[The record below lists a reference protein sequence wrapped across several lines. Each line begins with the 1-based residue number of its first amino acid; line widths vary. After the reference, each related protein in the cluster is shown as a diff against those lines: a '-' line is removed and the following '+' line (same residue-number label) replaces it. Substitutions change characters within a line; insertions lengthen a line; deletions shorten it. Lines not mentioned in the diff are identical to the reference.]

1 MIYLELVNDVLVRL
15 REDEVQTVNQN
26 SYSKLIGKFINDGK
40 RQVEDAYIWNAL
52 RQTYAVNTQAD
63 VFSYT
68 LTNSGVRFK
77 LEDVINDSED
87 FAMTL
92 VNTARMNDLFLTE
105 SQRGIP
111 RYFNFNGVDPNN
123 DTQVDVFPIPDGVYN
138 IKFNVIQP
146 QASLSTN
153 TDTILVPTEPVIFY
167 AYAKALAERGEDG
180 GIQSSEAY
188 QLYLQSLAD
197 HISIESSRNSLDLI
211 WEYR

>member
-1 MIYLELVNDVLVRL
+1 MIYLDLVNDVLVRL

-26 SYSKLIGKFINDGK
+26 SYSKLLGKFINDAK
-40 RQVEDAYIWNAL
+40 RQVENAYMWNVLRKTYTVVTTPEVYSYILLGSGMRFRMQDA
-52 RQTYAVNTQAD
+52 
-63 VFSYT
+63 
-68 LTNSGVRFK
+68 
-77 LEDVINDSED
+77 INDTENFPMALLQTD
-87 FAMTL
+87 DT
-92 VNTARMNDLFLTE
+92 NNLFL
-105 SQRGIP
+105 SNPQIGVP
-111 RYFNFNGVDPNN
+111 RYFNFNGVSDEG
-123 DTQVDVFPIPDGVYN
+123 DTIVDIFPIPDAEYN

-146 QASLSTN
+146 QAPLVNN
-153 TDTILVPTEPVIFY
+153 TDKMLVASEPVIFY

>member
-1 MIYLELVNDVLVRL
+1 MIYLDLVNDVLVRL

-26 SYSKLIGKFINDGK
+26 SYSKLLGKFINDAK
-40 RQVEDAYIWNAL
+40 RQVENAYMWNVLRKTYTVVTTPEVYSYILLDSGMRFRMQDA
-52 RQTYAVNTQAD
+52 
-63 VFSYT
+63 
-68 LTNSGVRFK
+68 
-77 LEDVINDSED
+77 INDTENFPMALLQTD
-87 FAMTL
+87 DT
-92 VNTARMNDLFLTE
+92 NNLFL
-105 SQRGIP
+105 SNPQIGVP
-111 RYFNFNGVDPNN
+111 RYFNFNGVSDEG
-123 DTQVDVFPIPDGVYN
+123 DTIVDIFPIPDAEYN

-146 QASLSTN
+146 QAPLVNN
-153 TDTILVPTEPVIFY
+153 TDKMLVASEPVIFY